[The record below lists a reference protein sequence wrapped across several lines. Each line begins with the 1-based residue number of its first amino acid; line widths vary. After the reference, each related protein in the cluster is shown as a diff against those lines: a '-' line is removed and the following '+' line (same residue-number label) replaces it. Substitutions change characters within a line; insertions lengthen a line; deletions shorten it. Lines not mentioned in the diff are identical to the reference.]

1 VIADLYLLDSGP
13 LGLAT
18 NPKDSPDAQRCKAW
32 LRECLSAGSR
42 VMIPQVIGY
51 EVRRELLRV
60 GKLKGIAQLD
70 ALADRLGTIPVD
82 ERVWNLAAE
91 MWARARQ
98 EGRPTASNAALD
110 IDVILAA
117 TAIVA
122 SEDGS
127 TVVVVTDNVGHL
139 GRYVDGRDWRT
150 LASP

>member
-1 VIADLYLLDSGP
+1 MIADLYLLDSGP

-18 NPKDSPDAQRCKAW
+18 NPKDSHDARRCKAW

-51 EVRRELLRV
+51 EVRRELLRA

-82 ERVWNLAAE
+82 ERVWSIAAE
-91 MWARARQ
+91 MWAQARR
-98 EGRPTASNAALD
+98 EGRPTASATALD

-117 TAIVA
+117 TATVA

-127 TVVVVTDNVGHL
+127 TVVVVTGNVEHL
-139 GRYVDGRDWRT
+139 GQFVDARDWRT